1 MEPKYQLENKYSYL
15 VGTFRRAST
24 SVYQEASAESSF
36 EDNVQ
41 SLFMEAQQHLQ
52 HREYNL
58 ALSAF
63 RELMSLILLTADP
76 QVPVDPNRFHLAFP
90 MDIALIDVLSAKSVA
105 VLKAMPVVRY
115 DLPNTI
121 ASPVSVLPAAVAS
134 QLADAAR
141 IGVQITSFHA
151 GVGQNLTAAL
161 ARVDVQDW
169 KGALSE
175 YQSALAATPA
185 DETLVRGALLQDMA
199 VLAEKSGDKDAAVK
213 LAQQTVDTLTNGSPL
228 GSQVL
233 ALDTATG
240 IVRRAGNTDLATKF
254 ADQAGQIR
262 SSTNLN
268 PVVVRSMASPSVNQ
282 LNRVVFGESSPMIAG
297 GALNL
302 AANGG
307 AGVAAAAGA
316 GGMNVAATAA
326 NLDSSVL
333 APTLIAAQVV
343 NDAVPVKSFVAQ
355 GLTETAGI
363 VLDTNAAANSKA
375 FLKQLSTTTD
385 LGLLTRYLTDPI
397 QMVAYLPHLYFF
409 VIPMSIGDCLAG
421 MGDLDAAIT
430 QYQGVLGYPFINQD
444 VEIVRLWT
452 RLAQAYLDLGDAA
465 YRNARDDSTA
475 FTAARTAYEN
485 IVLIDSTVAV
495 TSPLYS
501 DPKFGTVLTR
511 VQAFLQAADQAAHD
525 DNPAVTSIVLQ
536 ALGRI
541 QQIQH
546 GLNFFGFG
554 PDYVPPFGF
563 EYLQN
568 TARYFGQQAS
578 QIEQRFIQFQSQ
590 AENAELQRDQ
600 MAQQAD
606 VARQSVV
613 LEERGVAEAQAGVN
627 VATASINYAN
637 TQVTNAQQSKQ
648 DFEDTRW
655 ELLEL
660 TEAEAWASAS
670 AVDHDDEVKLSWS
683 GNYYNSSKKP
693 RNQVL
698 QDLASQRARL
708 SQDLEE
714 NKLDREIASAQSYLG
729 VARAQ
734 QQEAQAR
741 VATAQQRV
749 VVAQLQQRQA
759 EENRDFLDLRE
770 FGAQLWYD
778 LAQQAERIKQRY
790 LDMATEIAFL
800 TERAY
805 NAETERG
812 LHVVQYD
819 YQHTASGN
827 LMGADQ
833 LLADIDYFTFDHI
846 TTTKTKKLPVKT
858 TISLADAYPMQ
869 FQSLKATGLCLFE
882 TALADFD
889 RAYPGLYLAKLRNV
903 ELVFV
908 GITQATSIAGTLRNV
923 GVSRFRSS
931 TGQVVERLYPA
942 DVMALSQFDLR
953 QDALAFP
960 VNPNDLRLFE
970 NNGIATSWQMELPP
984 SANDFDF
991 ADILDVHLVLYYDG
1005 FYDPVLESQVRAAL
1019 PAAGSASRAFPMS
1032 MMFPDEL
1039 FYLKNQGEA
1048 ELVFDGTMF
1057 PHSQKDLQRSRTVLK
1072 LTGDPA
1078 TVQNVTIHL
1087 VADAVGPA
1095 GMTLK
1100 SDANGEIDDSAA
1112 GSPLAAL
1119 RGKPMLDRLAL
1130 SITAADNPQ
1139 LVKDGALDLSGL
1151 RDVLLF
1157 TEYGFT
1163 YR

>member
-1 MEPKYQLENKYSYL
+1 MAVEPKYLLENKYSYL
-15 VGTFRRAST
+15 VGTFRRASS

-36 EDNVQ
+36 EDNMQ
-41 SLFMEAQQHLQ
+41 TLFMEAQQHLQ

-63 RELMSLILLTADP
+63 RELMSLILLTVHP
-76 QVPVDPNRFHLAFP
+76 QIPVDPNRFHLDFP
-90 MDIALIDVLSAKSVA
+90 MDISLIDVLSAKSA
-105 VLKAMPVVRY
+105 AALTAIPVVKY
-115 DLPNTI
+115 DLPATI
-121 ASPVSVLPAAVAS
+121 ASPVSMLPAAVAGR
-134 QLADAAR
+134 LADAAR

-151 GVGQNLTAAL
+151 GLRQNLTAAL
-161 ARVDVQDW
+161 ARVDLQDW

-175 YQSALAATPA
+175 YQTALDATPA
-185 DETLVRGALLQDMA
+185 GEMLVRGALLQDMA
-199 VLAEKSGDKDAAVK
+199 VLSEKSGDKVTAVK
-213 LAQQTVDTLTNGSPL
+213 LALQTVDTLNSTTQL
-228 GSQVL
+228 EAKVL

-240 IVRRAGNTDLATKF
+240 IVRRAGNTDLATRF
-254 ADQAGQIR
+254 ADQASQIR
-262 SSTNLN
+262 STTNLN
-268 PVVVRSMASPSVNQ
+268 PVVVRAAPVLASTRFNSVG
-282 LNRVVFGESSPMIAG
+282 LRGAGPVIAHG
-297 GALNL
+297 GLNL
-302 AANGG
+302 AAIG
-307 AGVAAAAGA
+307 AGQVAVAAGTVNGAAA
-316 GGMNVAATAA
+316 DAV
-326 NLDSSVL
+326 LDSSVL

-343 NDAVPVKSFVAQ
+343 NQAVPTKTFVAH
-355 GLTETAGI
+355 GLTEKAEI

-375 FLKQLSTTTD
+375 FLQHLSTTTD
-385 LGLLTRYLTDPI
+385 VGLLTRYLTDPI
-397 QMVAYLPHLYFF
+397 QMAAYLAHMYFF
-409 VIPMSIGDCLAG
+409 VIPMSMGDCLAG
-421 MGDLDAAIT
+421 LGDLDAAIT
-430 QYQGVLGYPFINQD
+430 QYQSVLGYPFINESI
-444 VEIVRLWT
+444 EIVRLWT
-452 RLAQAYLDLGDAA
+452 RLAQACLDQGDAA
-465 YRNARDDSTA
+465 YRSARDDSTQFA
-475 FTAARTAYEN
+475 AARTAYEK
-485 IVLIDSTVAV
+485 IVLIDSTVAT
-495 TSPLYS
+495 TSPLYA
-501 DPKFGTVLTR
+501 DPKFAAILTR
-511 VQAFLQAADQAAHD
+511 VRAFLQAADHATHD

-541 QQIQH
+541 QQIQRRV
-546 GLNFFGFG
+546 NFFGFG
-554 PDYVPPFGF
+554 PGYVPPFGF
-563 EYLQN
+563 DYLQN
-568 TARYFGQQAS
+568 TARYLAQQAS

-600 MAQQAD
+600 MAQQAE

-613 LEERGVAEAQAGVN
+613 LEQRGVAEAQAGVD
-627 VATASINYAN
+627 VAGASINYAN

-648 DFEDTRW
+648 DFQDTRW

-670 AVDHDDEVKLSWS
+670 SVDHDDEVKLSWD
-683 GNYYNSSKKP
+683 GNYYNSSSKP

-698 QDLASQRARL
+698 KDLAYQRARL
-708 SQDLEE
+708 SQDLE
-714 NKLDREIASAQSYLG
+714 KKRLDREIASAQSYLG
-729 VARAQ
+729 VAEAQ
-734 QQEAQAR
+734 QQEAEAR

-805 NAETERG
+805 NAETERN

-833 LLADIDYFTFDHI
+833 LLVDIDYFTFDHV
-846 TTTKTKKLPVKT
+846 TTTKTKKLPVKA

-869 FQSLKATGLCLFE
+869 FQSLKSAGRCLFE
-882 TALADFD
+882 TALEDFD
-889 RAYPGLYLAKLRNV
+889 RAYPGLYLAKLHNV
-903 ELVFV
+903 ELIFV
-908 GITQATSIAGTLRNV
+908 GITQATSVAGTLRNV
-923 GVSRFRSS
+923 GVSRFRDSG
-931 TGQVVERLYPA
+931 GQVVERLYPA

-960 VNPNDLRLFE
+960 VSPNDLRLFE
-970 NNGIATSWQMELPP
+970 NNGIATSWQLEMPP

-1019 PAAGSASRAFPMS
+1019 PASGSASRAFPMS
-1032 MMFPDEL
+1032 MSFPDEL
-1039 FYLKNQGEA
+1039 FYMKNQGTA
-1048 ELVFDGTMF
+1048 ELVFDTTMF
-1057 PHSQKDLQRSRTVLK
+1057 PHSQKDLLRSRTVVK
-1072 LTGDPA
+1072 FTGVEHA
-1078 TVQNVTIHL
+1078 VQNVTIQL
-1087 VADAVGPA
+1087 TADAVGA
-1095 GMTLK
+1095 AAITLK
-1100 SDANGEIDDSAA
+1100 TDANGEIDDSAV

-1119 RGKPMLDRLAL
+1119 RGKPVLDRFVL

-1139 LVKDGALDLSGL
+1139 LLKNGVLDLSGL

-1157 TEYGFT
+1157 TEYRFT